1 MSPYTKWIPAYL
13 KKMKKGEVP
22 ELPRKMVSEL
32 ENIVKEVGDWK
43 KMFNAAVK
51 DYKENSGL
59 YKQSLYNS
67 DRPFN
72 ITDWL
77 S

>member
-1 MSPYTKWIPAYL
+1 MF
-13 KKMKKGEVP
+13 
-22 ELPRKMVSEL
+22 
-32 ENIVKEVGDWK
+32 

-51 DYKENSGL
+51 DYKESRGL
-59 YKQSLYNS
+59 YKRSLYNS
-67 DRPFN
+67 DGSFN